1 MATYV
6 LSDVHGMA
14 NKLKCMLDKI
24 SFSKDDKLYILGDIF
39 DRGPN
44 PLGVLDII
52 LKNRNIELLMGNH
65 EKFFLDYYINND
77 KRLWLYNGGASTLF
91 QIEEMKKKN
100 KDFEKQL
107 YDYISSLKTL
117 VILDEDFILTH
128 AAIYLPKNC
137 NDYDI
142 NQIVDMQ
149 TSDYNL
155 WSRDNILKERKYK
168 NYKII
173 VGHTPVQTI
182 VKDMTKILVLNNTF
196 YIDCGAVFGGKLAC
210 LRLDDMKRFYA

>member
-44 PLGVLDII
+44 PLGVLDIV

-65 EKFFLDYYINND
+65 EKFFLDYFINND
-77 KRLWLYNGGASTLF
+77 KRLWLYNGGATTLF

-117 VILDEDFILTH
+117 VVLDEDFILTH
-128 AAIYLPKNC
+128 AAIYLPKNY

-210 LRLDDMKRFYA
+210 LRLDDMKRFYV

>member
-1 MATYV
+1 MVTYM

-24 SFSKDDKLYILGDIF
+24 SFSKDDKLYIL

-44 PLGVLDII
+44 PLGVLDIV

-107 YDYISSLKTL
+107 YNYISSLKTI
-117 VILDEDFILTH
+117 VVLDEDFILTH

-173 VGHTPVQTI
+173 VGHTPV
-182 VKDMTKILVLNNTF
+182 KDMIKILVSNNTF
-196 YIDCGAVFGGKLAC
+196 YIDCGVVFGGKLAC
-210 LRLDDMKRFYA
+210 LRLDDMKRKYV

>member
-44 PLGVLDII
+44 PLGVLNIV

-107 YDYISSLKTL
+107 YDYI
-117 VILDEDFILTH
+117 
-128 AAIYLPKNC
+128 
-137 NDYDI
+137 
-142 NQIVDMQ
+142 
-149 TSDYNL
+149 
-155 WSRDNILKERKYK
+155 R
-168 NYKII
+168 
-173 VGHTPVQTI
+173 
-182 VKDMTKILVLNNTF
+182 
-196 YIDCGAVFGGKLAC
+196 
-210 LRLDDMKRFYA
+210 

>member
-1 MATYV
+1 
-6 LSDVHGMA
+6 
-14 NKLKCMLDKI
+14 
-24 SFSKDDKLYILGDIF
+24 
-39 DRGPN
+39 
-44 PLGVLDII
+44 
-52 LKNRNIELLMGNH
+52 MGNH
-65 EKFFLDYYINND
+65 EEFFLDYYINND
-77 KRLWLYNGGASTLF
+77 KRLWLYNGGTSTLF

-107 YDYISSLKTL
+107 YNYISSLKTI
-117 VILDEDFILTH
+117 VVLDEDFILTH

-173 VGHTPVQTI
+173 VGHTPV
-182 VKDMTKILVLNNTF
+182 KDMTKILVSNNTF
-196 YIDCGAVFGGKLAC
+196 YIDCGVVFGGKLAC
-210 LRLDDMKRFYA
+210 LRLDDMKRFYV